1 MKHYIYRCRQCNRE
15 YSHDEIERKLI
26 YLCPKCGKAEKN
38 QPLEGVLIVEYD
50 YNNIT
55 STLTKEKFLEFP
67 AGQFWLYPQLWPLQF
82 RFFPDGIEFTNITDT
97 QLSLLRLNDNSLQQI
112 NFEGKIIN
120 LLDDTG
126 NPTLSFKDRATAL
139 VLAKA
144 IQLKITEISTASTGN
159 AASSLAGLAS
169 RLKLNSHVFVPS
181 SIPDAKRVQIQAY
194 GSNLY
199 VVDGDYDEAFDLCV
213 QLSNKKGWYNRN
225 TAFNPL
231 TIEGKKSA
239 AFDIFISLK
248 GLLPDIIFVPVGD
261 GVIISGLYKG
271 FRELLQL
278 GWIDKLPKLVAL
290 QAAGSNALMRYL
302 SEGKFEFIKAETV
315 ADSICA
321 GAPRNLYMAVDAVR
335 DSNGTAL
342 SLTDGE
348 ILSAQE
354 TLAKKYGFL
363 VEPSAAI
370 SLAGYIKYDKSIHN
384 LRNEKILMLITGN
397 GLKDV
402 SSLDIWNKK
411 PAVKSPAQ
419 WMKLLSE

>member
-1 MKHYIYRCRQCNRE
+1 MCSVI
-15 YSHDEIERKLI
+15 
-26 YLCPKCGKAEKN
+26 
-38 QPLEGVLIVEYD
+38 
-50 YNNIT
+50 
-55 STLTKEKFLEFP
+55 
-67 AGQFWLYPQLWPLQF
+67 
-82 RFFPDGIEFTNITDT
+82 
-97 QLSLLRLNDNSLQQI
+97 
-112 NFEGKIIN
+112 
-120 LLDDTG
+120 
-126 NPTLSFKDRATAL
+126 
-139 VLAKA
+139 
-144 IQLKITEISTASTGN
+144 
-159 AASSLAGLAS
+159 
-169 RLKLNSHVFVPS
+169 
-181 SIPDAKRVQIQAY
+181 
-194 GSNLY
+194 
-199 VVDGDYDEAFDLCV
+199 
-213 QLSNKKGWYNRN
+213 KGWYNRN

-384 LRNEKILMLITGN
+384 LRNEKVLLLITGN